1 MSPAPPFMQSRLPLP
16 ASIVA
21 VLLKRR
27 TFVLYSL
34 IGISGASLDLLAFYL
49 LVSYIGVSPQ
59 LANCIS
65 VSLGICNNFCWNAW
79 LNFKVTDKLFRR
91 FISFYLV
98 GLVGLAISAIC
109 LYIGTNWL
117 GFSPT
122 PVKVASIVLVVL
134 TQYNFN
140 RILSFRATSIHD

>member
-79 LNFKVTDKLFRR
+79 LNFKVPDKLFRR